1 MRERVEQGRTGFE
14 RGGERR
20 PGSVGGPVDARR
32 SRVGGPPGGPR
43 PVRPARALVLVRP
56 VEVPRPVRR
65 PLPDA
70 GGRPARVGHGVVTS
84 RGPVRPRVLAAPRR
98 SPGRECSRLWRAV
111 SGIAVVAASAA
122 VVVALG
128 LLVRVAE
135 PAPVPAQ
142 APAPVVVTAAPGET
156 VWDVAARVAPGRP
169 GPEVAAVAE
178 RIVVANDLR
187 SVRLGPG
194 QVLRVAGG

>member
-1 MRERVEQGRTGFE
+1 VL
-14 RGGERR
+14 
-20 PGSVGGPVDARR
+20 ARR
-32 SRVGGPPGGPR
+32 AVHPGES
-43 PVRPARALVLVRP
+43 V
-56 VEVPRPVRR
+56 
-65 PLPDA
+65 
-70 GGRPARVGHGVVTS
+70 
-84 RGPVRPRVLAAPRR
+84 
-98 SPGRECSRLWRAV
+98 SRLWRAV
-111 SGIAVVAASAA
+111 SGIAVVAVSAA

-135 PAPVPAQ
+135 PAPVPEQ

-178 RIVVANDLR
+178 RIVVENDLR
-187 SVRLGPG
+187 SVRLEPG

>member
-20 PGSVGGPVDARR
+20 PGRWVDRWARGSEDR
-32 SRVGGPPGGPR
+32 RPARGPR
-43 PVRPARALVLVRP
+43 PVRPARVLVLVRP
-56 VEVPRPVRR
+56 LEVPRPVREAAPGCGAVDR
-65 PLPDA
+65 PGGSWGRDVARA
-70 GGRPARVGHGVVTS
+70 GSG
-84 RGPVRPRVLAAPRR
+84 PRVLVRR
-98 SPGRECSRLWRAV
+98 AVHPGGSASRLWRAV

-135 PAPVPAQ
+135 PAPVPVPV
-142 APAPVVVTAAPGET
+142 PAPVVVTAAPGET
-156 VWDVAARVAPGRP
+156 VWDVAGRVTPGRP

-178 RIVVANDLR
+178 RIVVENDLR
-187 SVRLGPG
+187 SARLEPG
-194 QVLRVAGG
+194 QVLRVPGG

>member
-14 RGGERR
+14 RGGARR
-20 PGSVGGPVDARR
+20 PGRWADRWTRGGEGRRPAR
-32 SRVGGPPGGPR
+32 GPR

-56 VEVPRPVRR
+56 VEVSRPGREAAPGCGAV
-65 PLPDA
+65 
-70 GGRPARVGHGVVTS
+70 GRPAGSWGRDVV
-84 RGPVRPRVLAAPRR
+84 RPGPRVLARR
-98 SPGRECSRLWRAV
+98 AVHSGESVSRLWRAV

-135 PAPVPAQ
+135 PAPVPEQ

-187 SVRLGPG
+187 SVRLEPG

>member
-20 PGSVGGPVDARR
+20 PGRWADRWARGSEDR
-32 SRVGGPPGGPR
+32 RPARGPR
-43 PVRPARALVLVRP
+43 PVRPARVLVLVRP
-56 VEVPRPVRR
+56 LEVPRPVREATPECRAVDR
-65 PLPDA
+65 P
-70 GGRPARVGHGVVTS
+70 GGSWGRDVARPRSG
-84 RGPVRPRVLAAPRR
+84 PRVLVRR
-98 SPGRECSRLWRAV
+98 AVHPGGSASRLWRAV

-135 PAPVPAQ
+135 PAPVPAPMV
-142 APAPVVVTAAPGET
+142 ATAAPGET

-169 GPEVAAVAE
+169 GPEVAAIAE
-178 RIVVANDLR
+178 RIVVENDLR
-187 SVRLGPG
+187 SARLEPG
-194 QVLRVAGG
+194 QVLRVAEG

>member
-20 PGSVGGPVDARR
+20 PGRWADRWTHRSEGRRPAR
-32 SRVGGPPGGPR
+32 GPR

-56 VEVPRPVRR
+56 LEVPRPVRESAPGCGAVDR
-65 PLPDA
+65 PGGSWGPDVGLP
-70 GGRPARVGHGVVTS
+70 GSG
-84 RGPVRPRVLAAPRR
+84 PRVLVRR
-98 SPGRECSRLWRAV
+98 AVHAGESASRLWRAV

-156 VWDVAARVAPGRP
+156 VWDVASRVAPGRP

-178 RIVVANDLR
+178 RIVVENDLR
-187 SVRLGPG
+187 SVRLESG